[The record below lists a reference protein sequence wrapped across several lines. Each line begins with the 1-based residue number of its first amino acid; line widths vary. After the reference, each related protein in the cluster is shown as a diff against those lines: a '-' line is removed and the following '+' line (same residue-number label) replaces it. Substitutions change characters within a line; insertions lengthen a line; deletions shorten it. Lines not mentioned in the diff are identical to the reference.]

1 MFFDLAESAS
11 FPTVL
16 VAVCAIAI
24 GLAMLRR
31 ATAPLDVPVLT
42 HSCNPKIAKLLPR
55 LCTLKQGYRPPLLH
69 PTGLLQSRLA
79 NVSAPAPAVK
89 GFVYEKIE
97 LPALDRPA
105 TTACCP
111 TQVPPGIVSISW
123 LHQPDDDAPICL
135 LIPGLTG
142 DSSTPY
148 VRRAAFALHEAGLRV
163 GCFNPRGRG
172 GNPLLSPF
180 LYSAGYTEDL
190 RRVVRHVRAGYP
202 YASVSAAGYSL
213 GASYLAKY
221 VGEEGGECELT
232 SAVCFACPTA
242 LRACVRQLGESLARR
257 LIDRYALVPSV
268 QRVMH
273 QYLPVLRT
281 AAGLDLEGA
290 SRATSMEDFDGCTIA
305 PMMGCSS
312 AEQYYREASSERVL
326 ARVRVPMLFLSARND
341 PIAPAGAIKT
351 EAFSAHADA
360 PLLLAVTAE
369 GGHSMLWA
377 EGFRGLGRAWS
388 VAVLLEWLQEVNAAT
403 VSDAP
408 FITIGDV
415 LGQVGGAERVAIRAH
430 ARVRIACTHVAKRV
444 SDQGRGMVTV
454 GL

>member
-1 MFFDLAESAS
+1 
-11 FPTVL
+11 
-16 VAVCAIAI
+16 
-24 GLAMLRR
+24 
-31 ATAPLDVPVLT
+31 
-42 HSCNPKIAKLLPR
+42 
-55 LCTLKQGYRPPLLH
+55 
-69 PTGLLQSRLA
+69 
-79 NVSAPAPAVK
+79 
-89 GFVYEKIE
+89 
-97 LPALDRPA
+97 
-105 TTACCP
+105 
-111 TQVPPGIVSISW
+111 
-123 LHQPDDDAPICL
+123 
-135 LIPGLTG
+135 
-142 DSSTPY
+142 
-148 VRRAAFALHEAGLRV
+148 
-163 GCFNPRGRG
+163 
-172 GNPLLSPF
+172 
-180 LYSAGYTEDL
+180 
-190 RRVVRHVRAGYP
+190 
-202 YASVSAAGYSL
+202 
-213 GASYLAKY
+213 
-221 VGEEGGECELT
+221 
-232 SAVCFACPTA
+232 
-242 LRACVRQLGESLARR
+242 
-257 LIDRYALVPSV
+257 
-268 QRVMH
+268 
-273 QYLPVLRT
+273 
-281 AAGLDLEGA
+281 
-290 SRATSMEDFDGCTIA
+290 
-305 PMMGCSS
+305 MMGCSS